1 MSEDREKIVG
11 NIEGLARAI
20 VTAYVKYTNKHR
32 DTDSASVITAS
43 ALYLAIVVDSLTFDE
58 GDPSQSETV
67 TLIIDATIEMLR
79 DTTPIRG
86 YMRDILMSV
95 VGKRQ

>member
-1 MSEDREKIVG
+1 MSEDQEKIVG
-11 NIEGLARAI
+11 NIEGLAKAI
-20 VTAYVKYTNKHR
+20 ITAYVKYTNKHK
-32 DTDSASVITAS
+32 DTDNTSVITAS
-43 ALYLAIVVDSLTFDE
+43 ALYLAIVVDSLSFEE

-67 TLIIDATIEMLR
+67 ALIIDATIEMLK

-95 VGKRQ
+95 IGKRR

>member
-1 MSEDREKIVG
+1 MSEDKEKIVG

-20 VTAYVKYTNKHR
+20 ITAYVRYAKKHK
-32 DTDSASVITAS
+32 DTDNASVITAS
-43 ALYLAIVVDSLTFDE
+43 ALYLAIVVDSLTFGED
-58 GDPSQSETV
+58 DPPQSEV
-67 TLIIDATIEMLR
+67 MALIIDATTEMLR
-79 DTTPIRG
+79 DKTPIRG